1 MDLSPADRAVWL
13 AAQSELVGPTKR
25 SDIPDRDGVRR
36 SLERAGGL
44 QHCAEGFGVRDGQS
58 ARPFPFALG
67 GDGIGAPGQNP
78 KFEFR
83 LLAEQGNDFG
93 DVIQGSPRGSAARWL
108 RL

>member
-1 MDLSPADRAVWL
+1 MAMA
-13 AAQSELVGPTKR
+13 ELVGPTTS
-25 SDIPDRDGVRR
+25 SDIPDRDGVRC

-44 QHCAEGFGVRDGQS
+44 QYCAEGFGVRDEPS
-58 ARPFPFALG
+58 ARRFPFALG

-83 LLAEQGNDFG
+83 LLMEQGNDFG
-93 DVIQGSPRGSAARWL
+93 DVIHGSPRGSAVRWL

>member
-1 MDLSPADRAVWL
+1 MAMA
-13 AAQSELVGPTKR
+13 ELVGPTKR
-25 SDIPDRDGVRR
+25 SDIPDRYGVRR

-44 QHCAEGFGVRDGQS
+44 QYCVEGFGVRDEPS
-58 ARPFPFALG
+58 ARRFPFALD

-83 LLAEQGNDFG
+83 LLTEQGKDFG
-93 DVIQGSPRGSAARWL
+93 DVIHGSPRGSAVRWL